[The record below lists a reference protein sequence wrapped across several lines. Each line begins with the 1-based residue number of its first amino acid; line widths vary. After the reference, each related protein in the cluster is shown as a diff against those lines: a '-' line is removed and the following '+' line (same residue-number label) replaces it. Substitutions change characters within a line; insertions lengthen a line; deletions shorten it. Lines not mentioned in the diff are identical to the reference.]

1 MAWTAWCWLER
12 RVPLSD
18 NGQEDSPVVVIP
30 STSSVADLGPA
41 IRALSQG
48 QLIVFP
54 TDTVYGIGTNPNFE
68 LSIHRL
74 YRAKKRDRSLPLT
87 LHAADRQ
94 QALSYVSGFS
104 QEAEYLANL
113 FWPGQLTLVLP
124 RSVSVPA
131 SMVGGLGT
139 VGIRVPDHDVV
150 RAIAHEAGV
159 PIAGTS
165 ANLSGST
172 TGTKMSHAMDDFGD
186 VVDVYVDCG
195 ATSGGVESTVLDLT
209 SDSPRII
216 RPGAI
221 SADQIRDALL
231 AEGLI
236 AEVEAEP
243 PRVSK
248 LTVHPGPRLVAVVGA
263 PEWAAKAA
271 YDLAVAQI
279 DLGPVWLLFSSEI
292 AQSVSERDLD
302 DHEGMIVN
310 RLVTADRLYEILR
323 EAEGRRVGQ
332 IICVGSSQTED
343 AILMDRAIRRASK
356 LVTESEEGSFE

>member
-1 MAWTAWCWLER
+1 M
-12 RVPLSD
+12 SD
-18 NGQEDSPVVVIP
+18 ESGGGAPVVVSP
-30 STSSVADLGPA
+30 STSAVAELAPA

-48 QLIVFP
+48 HLIVFP
-54 TDTVYGIGTNPNFE
+54 TDTVYGIGTNPKFE

-94 QALSYVSGFS
+94 QALSYVSSFS
-104 QEAEYLANL
+104 REAECLADL

-124 RSVSVPA
+124 RSEGVPA
-131 SMVGGLGT
+131 SMVGGLDT

-150 RAIAHEAGV
+150 RAIAHESGV

-172 TGTKMSHAMDDFGD
+172 TGTMMSHAMDDFGD

-209 SDSPRII
+209 ADSPRII
-216 RPGAI
+216 RPGAV
-221 SADQIRDALL
+221 SADQIREALS
-231 AEGLI
+231 AEGLM
-236 AEVEAEP
+236 AEIGEESSH
-243 PRVSK
+243 VSK

-263 PEWAAKAA
+263 PEWAARAA
-271 YDLAVAQI
+271 YDLAVEQL
-279 DLGPVWLLFSSEI
+279 DQGPVWILYSSGI
-292 AQSVSERDLD
+292 AGVQDLN

-323 EAEGRRVGQ
+323 QAEGRRVGQ
-332 IICVGSSQTED
+332 IVFVGTSAGAD
-343 AILMDRAIRRASK
+343 VILVDRAIRRASK
-356 LVTESEEGSFE
+356 LVTADEEGSFE

>member
-1 MAWTAWCWLER
+1 MGDGGA
-12 RVPLSD
+12 
-18 NGQEDSPVVVIP
+18 PVVLSP
-30 STSSVADLGPA
+30 GTSAVADLAPA

-54 TDTVYGIGTNPNFE
+54 TDTVYGIGTNPKFE

-74 YRAKKRDRSLPLT
+74 YRAKQRDRSLPLT

-94 QALSYVSGFS
+94 QALSYVSNFS
-104 QEAEYLANL
+104 REAECLADL

-124 RSVSVPA
+124 RSESVPA

-150 RAIAHEAGV
+150 RAIAHESGV

-172 TGTKMSHAMDDFGD
+172 TGTRMSHAMDDFGD

-209 SDSPRII
+209 AESPRII

-221 SADQIRDALL
+221 SADQIRKALS

-236 AEVEAEP
+236 AEVEAESS
-243 PRVSK
+243 RVTK
-248 LTVHPGPRLVAVVGA
+248 LKVHPGPRLVAVVGV
-263 PEWAAKAA
+263 PEWAARAA
-271 YDLAVAQI
+271 YDLAIAQI
-279 DLGPVWLLFSSEI
+279 DQGPVWLLFSPGI
-292 AQSVSERDLD
+292 AEALSLQDLN

-332 IICVGSSQTED
+332 IICVGTSEIDDT
-343 AILMDRAIRRASK
+343 ILVDRAIRRASK
-356 LVTESEEGSFE
+356 LVTADNEGSFE